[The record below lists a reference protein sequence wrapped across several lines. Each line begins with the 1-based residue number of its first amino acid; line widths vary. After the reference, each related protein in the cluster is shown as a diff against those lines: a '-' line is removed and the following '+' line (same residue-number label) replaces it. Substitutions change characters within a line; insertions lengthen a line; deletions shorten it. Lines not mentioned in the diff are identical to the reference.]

1 MVSGTIQGRRRGLVS
16 LSRWK
21 CFNSGTQNCASQTI
35 GKERLM
41 NWRKLLS
48 YLIVFTCII
57 SPIASNGQTV
67 KKCEPNND
75 RALVLS
81 GGGAKGAFEAGAIF
95 HFINHRDCDFRDVAG
110 VSVGALNATYISEA
124 PSDGNSLR
132 NLQERSQGLVD
143 FWRSINR
150 PDDILR
156 PRFLGSL
163 RLLLGLVDSLYDFT
177 PLQRIIEREVHPKK
191 IRESRRSLRVG
202 VVSFH
207 DGVYQEFD
215 PNDVQDDRVFRRYV
229 LASTAIPVNAPLP
242 RIPSST
248 TNSEIQYADGG
259 VSHATPVVAYF
270 SPCDFSRSDFS
281 QKTLFG
287 GRQFGLLPPCV
298 AIGLQEHRGPIKEL
312 FVVVANPYDPALTSS
327 ETGTVMSGGLEILE
341 RTIDVLFTSS
351 YRWDLNFALAA
362 NRMLKWREDTYA
374 WAKSI
379 GAEGKAREVLG
390 ITEET
395 DLSRVEFPVKSANP
409 GPDGFP
415 LAYKMGV
422 VAPLKVYADSYGFDK
437 ANIRLQLYKGCI
449 HADLMMAQ
457 KFGMGSMRDACK
469 RDFMKDVDEQQLKDD
484 PDPPL

>member
-1 MVSGTIQGRRRGLVS
+1 MNL
-16 LSRWK
+16 
-21 CFNSGTQNCASQTI
+21 
-35 GKERLM
+35 GKF
-41 NWRKLLS
+41 LS
-48 YLIVFTCII
+48 YVTVFICTVG
-57 SPIASNGQTV
+57 PVASYAETAEKCGQ
-67 KKCEPNND
+67 NNE

-132 NLQERSQGLVD
+132 NLQERTQGLVD
-143 FWRSINR
+143 FWRSING

-163 RLLLGLVDSLYDFT
+163 RLLLGLVDSLYDFS

-215 PNDVQDDRVFRRYV
+215 PNDVQDDGVFRRYV
-229 LASTAIPVNAPLP
+229 LASTAIPVNARLP
-242 RIPSST
+242 RMPSST
-248 TNSEIQYADGG
+248 GNSEIQYADGG
-259 VSHATPVVAYF
+259 VSHATPLVAYF
-270 SPCDFSRSDFS
+270 SPCDFSKEKKEKWLLD
-281 QKTLFG
+281 
-287 GRQFGLLPPCV
+287 RQFGSLPPCV
-298 AIGLQEHRGPIKEL
+298 ANGLKPHHAPIKEL
-312 FVVVANPYDPALTSS
+312 FVVLANPYDPALTSS
-327 ETGTVMSGGLEILE
+327 EPSTVMSGGLEILE

-379 GAEGKAREVLG
+379 GEEGKARQVLG
-390 ITEET
+390 ITGET
-395 DLSRVEFPVKSANP
+395 DFSRVEFPVESANP
-409 GPDGFP
+409 GPDRFP
-415 LAYKMGV
+415 LAYRMGV
-422 VAPLKVYADSYGFDK
+422 VAPPKVYADSYGFDK

-449 HADLMMAQ
+449 YADLMMAQ
-457 KFGMGSMRDACK
+457 KFEMGSMRDACK
-469 RDFMKDVDEQQLKDD
+469 RDFMKDVDEQQLRDD